1 MLLIHN
7 SYTLTKIK
15 TIVTLM
21 YVSLLEV
28 GSFGSVLKYRLE
40 RKKNFFSKNWVPV
53 FTIPTTD
60 TDKEKFFA
68 KMTNQTFKYKT
79 KEYPQFITLKIVLDP
94 KKLEIQKGCKETS
107 EFTDCDN
114 VLKQRCINMI
124 PTEKNIASFTTKHAK
139 NVAIKCMLQE
149 KPMPIILKNAYYW
162 LLVMEKM
169 DFNILD
175 LYQNLK
181 FFDLLNI
188 NLKDLQQNI
197 IQTVWDTFKCL
208 HEQNKTY
215 VDLKLQ
221 NVMVN
226 IESDEKSYQ
235 INTIKLIDLD
245 GICTLNNDERIQ
257 GTTFFPPS
265 VLPWLRG
272 TWKKVSRLEGYSFM
286 DQKTVVYPDF
296 LPSCNEATAIW
307 NLVIFM
313 LQIYSFRES
322 PLRKSNY
329 DALQNELVKAYST
342 PPDKRIKVPGFD
354 VPVGIPK
361 PINITKVLTALKH
374 ALPRTEQ
381 HQPIFPN
388 VDTYFDYLINLS
400 TLPLNDRKNYFE
412 NNDELFN
419 ANHPELKTLFNEV
432 VLE

>member
-1 MLLIHN
+1 
-7 SYTLTKIK
+7 
-15 TIVTLM
+15 M

-124 PTEKNIASFTTKHAK
+124 PTEKNINYFTGHAET
-139 NVAIKCMLQE
+139 VAIKCRLQNR
-149 KPMPIILKNAYYW
+149 PMPIILKNGYYW

-208 HEQNKTY
+208 HEHTQLAKAASNK
-215 VDLKLQ
+215 
-221 NVMVN
+221 
-226 IESDEKSYQ
+226 
-235 INTIKLIDLD
+235 
-245 GICTLNNDERIQ
+245 C
-257 GTTFFPPS
+257 
-265 VLPWLRG
+265 
-272 TWKKVSRLEGYSFM
+272 
-286 DQKTVVYPDF
+286 
-296 LPSCNEATAIW
+296 A
-307 NLVIFM
+307 
-313 LQIYSFRES
+313 
-322 PLRKSNY
+322 
-329 DALQNELVKAYST
+329 
-342 PPDKRIKVPGFD
+342 
-354 VPVGIPK
+354 
-361 PINITKVLTALKH
+361 
-374 ALPRTEQ
+374 
-381 HQPIFPN
+381 
-388 VDTYFDYLINLS
+388 
-400 TLPLNDRKNYFE
+400 
-412 NNDELFN
+412 
-419 ANHPELKTLFNEV
+419 
-432 VLE
+432 

>member
-1 MLLIHN
+1 
-7 SYTLTKIK
+7 
-15 TIVTLM
+15 
-21 YVSLLEV
+21 
-28 GSFGSVLKYRLE
+28 
-40 RKKNFFSKNWVPV
+40 
-53 FTIPTTD
+53 
-60 TDKEKFFA
+60 
-68 KMTNQTFKYKT
+68 
-79 KEYPQFITLKIVLDP
+79 
-94 KKLEIQKGCKETS
+94 
-107 EFTDCDN
+107 
-114 VLKQRCINMI
+114 
-124 PTEKNIASFTTKHAK
+124 
-139 NVAIKCMLQE
+139 MLQE
-149 KPMPIILKNAYYW
+149 KPMPIILKNGYYW

-226 IESDEKSYQ
+226 IESDEKTESCH

-245 GICTLNNDERIQ
+245 GICTMNDDERIQ
-257 GTTFFPPS
+257 GTSFFPPS
-265 VLPWLRG
+265 VWPWLRG
-272 TWKKVSRLEGYSFM
+272 TWKKVSRLEGDFFM
-286 DQKTVVYPDF
+286 DQKILVYPDF

-313 LQIYSFRES
+313 IQIYAVNKPTLKEAGYDGLHKELITAYTKRDR
-322 PLRKSNY
+322 RK
-329 DALQNELVKAYST
+329 EV
-342 PPDKRIKVPGFD
+342 GFD

-361 PINITKVLTALKH
+361 PIDITKVLTALKH

-400 TLPLNDRKNYFE
+400 ILSLNERKKYFE
-412 NNDELFN
+412 NNDRLFN
-419 ANHPELKTLFNEV
+419 ESHPELKTLFNEV